1 MVNMPTEL
9 RFAQKGLVLN
19 KAMDSLLLI
28 RYGSAKFKSS
38 VVGKYALPG
47 GKVDPNEDLEIACVR
62 EIQEET
68 GVCVIPGYPVYSYS
82 FLVHKPAG
90 ITRIIL
96 TARLCMYKSGKLLAK
111 KKEAESVIDTIAWIK
126 LKDISLKD
134 VVSNEVPPIR
144 FVLENQK
151 LAKSI
156 MKIPYV
162 AA

>member
-1 MVNMPTEL
+1 MVTMPTEL
-9 RFAQKGLVLN
+9 RYAQKGLVLN

-28 RYGSAKFKSS
+28 RYGTAKFKSS

-47 GKVDPNEDLEIACVR
+47 GKVDQNEDLEIACVR

-111 KKEAESVIDTIAWIK
+111 KKEAESMIDTIAWVK
-126 LKDISLKD
+126 FEDISLTD
-134 VVSNEVPPIR
+134 VVANEVPPIR
-144 FVLENQK
+144 FILENRR
-151 LAKSI
+151 LVKSI
-156 MKIPYV
+156 MKIPYI